1 MDVSLAQGC
10 VGGSHMDDLHDSS
23 SERSSQSLSP
33 SQTQLLLMHFPKGKT
48 QKYIKLSNLIEYL
61 PVSIL
66 ILPKEIRGYE
76 GKNALIQERQKLRI
90 LKKTLTLQLST
101 AITSK

>member
-10 VGGSHMDDLHDSS
+10 VGGSHIDEVHDSS

-48 QKYIKLSNLIEYL
+48 QKYIKLSNLIGYL

-66 ILPKEIRGYE
+66 ILSKDIRGYE
-76 GKNALIQERQKLRI
+76 GKNAL
-90 LKKTLTLQLST
+90 LQGK
-101 AITSK
+101 AEFKDPEKR